1 MSQKDYFEKDYYGA
15 LGVPKDADAS
25 TIKKTYR
32 KLASELHPDKNP
44 GDAAAEKRFKEV
56 SEAYAVLGDE
66 KKRAEYDEAQR
77 LAASGFSGAG
87 GFPGGGFPGGAG
99 GYSQSFNPEDLADLF
114 ARAGAARGGRGGGYD
129 EGPDLS
135 DLLGGMFGGGAR
147 RGGFPG
153 GGGFGGDP
161 GFGQPRASKGADT
174 EASVSLSF
182 DDAVRGVSLPLRMT
196 GPNGTRTITVN
207 VPAGINDGQKFRVK
221 GKGQPG
227 AGGGPAG
234 DLLVKVSVAKHRI
247 FGLDG
252 RNLTVTVPV
261 TYAEATLGANVKVPT
276 LDKPVTLRVPPGSQN
291 GRKLRAKGK
300 GIETKKGTGDL
311 IVTLE
316 VAVPQKLSAE
326 AEEALKKY
334 AELQPENPREHLGV

>member
-15 LGVPKDADAS
+15 LGVSKDASAS
-25 TIKKTYR
+25 EIKKTYR

-56 SEAYAVLGDE
+56 SEAYGVLGDAT
-66 KKRAEYDEAQR
+66 KRSEYDEAQR

-87 GFPGGGFPGGAG
+87 GFPGGFGGG
-99 GYSQSFNPEDLADLF
+99 QPGYSQSYSAEDLSDLF
-114 ARAGAARGGRGGGYD
+114 GRARGGARGGYAD
-129 EGPDLS
+129 GPDLS
-135 DLLGGMFGGGAR
+135 DLLGGMFGGGGR
-147 RGGFPG
+147 GGFQGGFPG
-153 GGGFGGDP
+153 DDYGR
-161 GFGQPRASKGADT
+161 PRPSKGADT
-174 EASVSLSF
+174 EASVALSF
-182 DDAVRGVSLPLRMT
+182 DDAINGVSLPLRMT
-196 GPNGTRTITVN
+196 GPSGTRTITVN

-227 AGGGPAG
+227 ANGGPAG
-234 DLLVKVSVAKHRI
+234 DLLVKASVEKHPL

-252 RNLTVTVPV
+252 RNLTITVPI
-261 TYAEATLGANVKVPT
+261 TYAEAVLGANVKVPT
-276 LDKPVTLRVPPGSQN
+276 LGKPVTLKVPAGTQN

-311 IVTLE
+311 IVTLDI
-316 VAVPQKLSAE
+316 AVPHNLSSD

-334 AELQPENPREHLGV
+334 AELQSGNPREHLGV